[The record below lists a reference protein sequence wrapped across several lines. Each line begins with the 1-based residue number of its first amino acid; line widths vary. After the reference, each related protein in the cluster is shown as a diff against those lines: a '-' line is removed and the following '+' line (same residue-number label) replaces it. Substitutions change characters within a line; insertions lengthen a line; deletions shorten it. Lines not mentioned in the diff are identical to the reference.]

1 VGCRY
6 SRTPTLHCNKGSSIT
21 DRVSLKSAG
30 LLAPKRA
37 VCVAGVFFTAA
48 RWLRAG
54 DAGESP
60 YSSGETGDARAGTD
74 VLKSAL
80 FSGP

>member
-1 VGCRY
+1 MFI
-6 SRTPTLHCNKGSSIT
+6 GSN
-21 DRVSLKSAG
+21 VSEESK

-37 VCVAGVFFTAA
+37 VCVAGVFFAAA
-48 RWLRAG
+48 RWLQAR

-60 YSSGETGDARAGTD
+60 YGSGETGDADASTD

-80 FSGP
+80 SSGP